1 MHADTLSRVA
11 MRLAE
16 YGVPSAYFS
25 AMLRSAGGSDC
36 ELHDRSNNLV
46 VAVKWLRGAPV
57 VAVRQMVPL
66 GSGCADLQ
74 RDLDVILSS

>member
-1 MHADTLSRVA
+1 MHADTLSGVA
-11 MRLAE
+11 MCLAE

-57 VAVRQMVPL
+57 VAVRQMAPV